1 MIECFPISCLVDH
14 QKVQNIIIIIEP
26 KNVLS
31 KIGEINI
38 NKAIYLQWYT
48 TQNGLRNQPKQLEL
62 HKKHVRMLQNLR
74 ANTKWQILNF
84 LT

>member
-14 QKVQNIIIIIEP
+14 QKVQNIIIIMEP
-26 KNVLS
+26 KMFCPKLEKLTSTGQFIYNG
-31 KIGEINI
+31 KQHKMDWEINQT
-38 NKAIYLQWYT
+38 ART
-48 TQNGLRNQPKQLEL
+48 A
-62 HKKHVRMLQNLR
+62 KKHVRMLQNLR